1 MIISTNI
8 MKTLKT
14 ARYYLAGS
22 PSGKTKNIWI
32 VIHGYGQLAG
42 KFIQQ
47 FEFLINDETV
57 VIAPEGLSRFYTG
70 SATGEL
76 IGAGWMTKEDRD
88 NENKDYIAYLD
99 SVLKELMETING
111 KNVKINILGF
121 SQGVHTAAR
130 WFIYSENKF
139 DALYL
144 CSSDFPRDADF
155 EKLKM
160 KLKNSKMFYIYGNN
174 DGIIP
179 DASFDSSVKMLN
191 KENVVYKTVIF
202 EGKHIIHADTIK
214 KLAG

>member
-76 IGAGWMTKEDRD
+76 IGAGWMTKEERD
-88 NENKDYIAYLD
+88 NEIKDYIISLTTNKVYDLCLID
-99 SVLKELMETING
+99 KYFNDNCKVI
-111 KNVKINILGF
+111 KIVNN
-121 SQGVHTAAR
+121 
-130 WFIYSENKF
+130 FIYLKLSDVNLKILKAENNHKITTI
-139 DALYL
+139 L
-144 CSSDFPRDADF
+144 C
-155 EKLKM
+155 M
-160 KLKNSKMFYIYGNN
+160 
-174 DGIIP
+174 
-179 DASFDSSVKMLN
+179 
-191 KENVVYKTVIF
+191 
-202 EGKHIIHADTIK
+202 
-214 KLAG
+214 